1 MHHLADE
8 CHRKPCRWCLTDD
21 VNRNL
26 SLDYP
31 VQLDSEELRVE
42 GESSHRMTLEDAKQG
57 AVALTLYRY
66 GHQCRPGAQVDDPFE
81 FARLDLE

>member
-1 MHHLADE
+1 
-8 CHRKPCRWCLTDD
+8 
-21 VNRNL
+21 
-26 SLDYP
+26 
-31 VQLDSEELRVE
+31 
-42 GESSHRMTLEDAKQG
+42 MTLEDAKQG